1 MSNDA
6 LRSKR
11 IRTEQSSASAV
22 KRRSFVTLIRAFM
35 HTTQNFTFRKI
46 RLGLKKKKG
55 RCGMLTLLKYLYDK
69 LVFLVEPK
77 MK

>member
-11 IRTEQSSASAV
+11 IKTEQSSASAV

-35 HTTQNFTFRKI
+35 HTTQHFTFRKI
-46 RLGLKKKKG
+46 RLGVKKKG

>member
-46 RLGLKKKKG
+46 RLGLKKKK
-55 RCGMLTLLKYLYDK
+55 RQMWYVDALKISL
-69 LVFLVEPK
+69 
-77 MK
+77 